1 MGQEQEKVE
10 MIAPAQRR
18 EGWLLLL
25 GLCLFF
31 VEMLKISEPVEETS
45 LLYSFFSR
53 IQRTQQVKK
62 TDYIITTSFLFYVA
76 VFVNCETP
84 WEHFAFFLNLAC

>member
-1 MGQEQEKVE
+1 MHLLREEKVDFCYL
-10 MIAPAQRR
+10 A
-18 EGWLLLL
+18 
-25 GLCLFF
+25 CVLFCF
-31 VEMLKISEPVEETS
+31 VEMLQISELVKETS

-53 IQRTQQVKK
+53 IQSTQQVKK
-62 TDYIITTSFLFYVA
+62 TDYIITISFLFYVA